1 MKFRDHLNGFI
12 QESNQESITNENLSE
27 AERQA
32 SMKYQAL
39 AMAKEV
45 HSNLAELSFV
55 EMMGVMSPDNPA
67 KKEVQELEKQL
78 NELTRQ
84 VGDFVIKY
92 MPDVAAAEP
101 GDTDEMPPED
111 EEGAEPQK
119 PQKPNKD
126 KEK

>member
-1 MKFRDHLNGFI
+1 MKFRDHLKGF
-12 QESNQESITNENLSE
+12 NQESKTNENLSE

-101 GDTDEMPPED
+101 GDTDEIPPED
-111 EEGAEPQK
+111 EEGAEPQT
-119 PQKPNKD
+119 PQPKKPNKD

>member
-1 MKFRDHLNGFI
+1 MKFRDHLNEYN
-12 QESNQESITNENLSE
+12 QCSNNKEKLSE

-111 EEGAEPQK
+111 DEGEESQQPQTK
-119 PQKPNKD
+119 KPNQD
-126 KEK
+126 NEK

>member
-1 MKFRDHLNGFI
+1 MKFRDHLNGF
-12 QESNQESITNENLSE
+12 NQESTTKEKLSE

-101 GDTDEMPPED
+101 GDTDEMPPKDKED
-111 EEGAEPQK
+111 EEGEEPQQPK
-119 PQKPNKD
+119 TKD

>member
-1 MKFRDHLNGFI
+1 MKFRDYI
-12 QESNQESITNENLSE
+12 SNNEQNKLDE
-27 AERQA
+27 A

-45 HSNLAELSFV
+45 HSELAELSFV

-67 KKEVQELEKQL
+67 KKEVQELEKKL
-78 NELTRQ
+78 NELTRE

-101 GDTDEMPPED
+101 GDTDEMPDEED
-111 EEGAEPQK
+111 EEPSDKKPEPK
-119 PQKPNKD
+119 K
-126 KEK
+126 